1 MLDKQFLW
9 PYHSKAAEG
18 SGPPG
23 DVSGR
28 SASGRS
34 ASGRS
39 ASGRSASGRSASGRS
54 AALSGQHGNFQFP
67 NAATD
72 ALQGAALVPVRNQQT
87 FIKHHCGE
95 RIAGCGPRGRPH
107 PPDIIKHPL

>member
-34 ASGRS
+34 A
-39 ASGRSASGRSASGRS
+39 
-54 AALSGQHGNFQFP
+54 ALSGQHCNFQLP
-67 NAATD
+67 NAVSDILQVAALVAVHPTDILKHPCGVRLQGAALVAVRTKQTFLNIIATE
-72 ALQGAALVPVRNQQT
+72 ALQGAALVAVRNQQT
-87 FIKHHCGE
+87 
-95 RIAGCGPRGRPH
+95 
-107 PPDIIKHPL
+107 L

>member
-23 DVSGR
+23 EV
-28 SASGRS
+28 
-34 ASGRS
+34 
-39 ASGRSASGRSASGRS
+39 SGRSASGRS

-72 ALQGAALVPVRNQQT
+72 ALQGAALVAVRNQQTLLNIIATDALQGAALVAVRNQQT
-87 FIKHHCGE
+87 FI
-95 RIAGCGPRGRPH
+95 IH
-107 PPDIIKHPL
+107 PPIQH

>member
-34 ASGRS
+34 A
-39 ASGRSASGRSASGRS
+39 
-54 AALSGQHGNFQFP
+54 ALSGQHGNFQFP

-72 ALQGAALVPVRNQQT
+72 ALQGAAQHLEIERYITSEIGIGSYIRDRNRKLT
-87 FIKHHCGE
+87 SEIGN
-95 RIAGCGPRGRPH
+95 
-107 PPDIIKHPL
+107 

>member
-9 PYHSKAAEG
+9 PYPSKAAEG

-23 DVSGR
+23 DV
-28 SASGRS
+28 
-34 ASGRS
+34 SGRS

-95 RIAGCGPRGRPH
+95 RIAGCGPTGRPH
-107 PPDIIKHPL
+107 PPDIIKQPL